1 MKTKRLLSSNVLG
14 TGVLCLLALLLSFS
28 GCRVDADMSN
38 LDTKT
43 ELDFGVAM
51 PVGTLS
57 VTLGDL
63 LGAS

>member
-51 PVGTLS
+51 PVG
-57 VTLGDL
+57 
-63 LGAS
+63 ARR